1 MVQKALRRKLR
12 FGQDKMEMNSG
23 ASYRRPASMQ
33 VQNKELDRDVKFQL
47 IVAIFRVYSFEQIRQ
62 RVKLLQMQTSHIMC
76 IGNHWYLFVFIHALL
91 SHTVFVVDLLHSL
104 SVFIQYIAVG
114 NDLNTPFVLC
124 QFDPKIKR
132 LYRFY
137 IRVTSFTTD
146 KMVPV
151 VASSTHRTN
160 NVCINFTYLNFAT
173 FSRLKGK

>member
-1 MVQKALRRKLR
+1 
-12 FGQDKMEMNSG
+12 
-23 ASYRRPASMQ
+23 
-33 VQNKELDRDVKFQL
+33 
-47 IVAIFRVYSFEQIRQ
+47 
-62 RVKLLQMQTSHIMC
+62 MQTSHILC
-76 IGNHWYLFVFIHALL
+76 IGNHLYLFVFIHALL

-114 NDLNTPFVLC
+114 NDLNTRFVLC

-137 IRVTSFTTD
+137 IRVTSLTTD

-151 VASSTHRTN
+151 VTSATHRTN
-160 NVCINFTYLNFAT
+160 NFCIKFTYLNFAT